1 MSDRA
6 QVPIR
11 TLAYTVSRADALAFA
26 VLRHELTAWDKLRL
40 LLLISVAG
48 LLAGIVPRDIGPAL
62 WWTSIV
68 ALLVGA
74 GVAAVVWTNLD
85 VRRKAA
91 TLPIVEGQAT
101 LDQWEDR
108 LIEHRLSGTRQVDV
122 DRIVQVVC
130 TDRHI
135 FIREGALPVIIP
147 LAAFRD
153 QEDMQDFAA
162 DIDER
167 SRQALA

>member
-1 MSDRA
+1 MNDGA

-26 VLRHELTAWDKLRL
+26 VLRHELTGWDKLRL
-40 LLLISVAG
+40 LILISLAG
-48 LLAGIVPRDIGPAL
+48 LLAGFVPHDIGPML
-62 WWTSIV
+62 WWSAIV
-68 ALLVGA
+68 AILGGA
-74 GVAAVVWTNLD
+74 GVAAIVWTNFD

-91 TLPIVEGQAT
+91 SLPIVEGRAT
-101 LDQWEDR
+101 LDQWEDH
-108 LIEHRLSGTRQVDV
+108 LLEHRAFGTRRVDM
-122 DRIVQVVC
+122 DMIAQVVC
-130 TDRHI
+130 TDRHV

-162 DIDER
+162 DIDDRSER
-167 SRQALA
+167 SAQ

>member
-26 VLRHELTAWDKLRL
+26 VLRHELTGWDKLRL
-40 LLLISVAG
+40 LLLISAAG
-48 LLAGIVPRDIGPAL
+48 LLAGIIPQDIGPVL

-68 ALLVGA
+68 AILVVA

-91 TLPIVEGQAT
+91 TLPIVEGHAT

-108 LIEHRLSGTRQVDV
+108 LTEHRLSGTRQVDI
-122 DRIVQVVC
+122 DRITQVVC
-130 TDRHI
+130 TDRHV

-167 SRQALA
+167 SRQAIA